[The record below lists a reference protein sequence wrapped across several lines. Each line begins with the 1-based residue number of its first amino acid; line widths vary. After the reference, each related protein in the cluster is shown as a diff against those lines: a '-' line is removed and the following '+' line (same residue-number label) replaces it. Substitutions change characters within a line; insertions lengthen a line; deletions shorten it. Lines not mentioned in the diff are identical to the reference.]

1 MYKLNFWRGFLL
13 AHMPFQSQMSLAADQ
28 VDQAE
33 TVEESGSRV
42 ARMPTLAAKSAA
54 KMGHPAFVLGL
65 TFVSWSRGCVGIW
78 CLCLGLVLVSRVS
91 ACFRVW

>member
-1 MYKLNFWRGFLL
+1 LV
-13 AHMPFQSQMSLAADQ
+13 ADQ

-54 KMGHPAFVLGL
+54 KMGHPAFVVGL
-65 TFVSWSRGCVGIW
+65 TFVSW
-78 CLCLGLVLVSRVS
+78 
-91 ACFRVW
+91 FRVCVRSQCLFQGWCDGKSSSSWS